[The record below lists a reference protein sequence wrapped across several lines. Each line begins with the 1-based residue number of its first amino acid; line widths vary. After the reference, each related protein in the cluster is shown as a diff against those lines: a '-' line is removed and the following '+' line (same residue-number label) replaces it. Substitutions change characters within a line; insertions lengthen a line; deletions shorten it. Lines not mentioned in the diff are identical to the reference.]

1 MKAKL
6 ENAKKLLIVVD
17 LVKGFVT
24 EGNMA
29 DSKIQHII
37 PESKKFVESFLK
49 NDNPVIYIKDCHE
62 EDAVEFKRYPKHCV
76 RGTREAE
83 MVDELIHFEKD
94 VFVFEK
100 NSTSAMFA
108 TNFLDTINEMDNL
121 EEVVIIGCCTD
132 ICVMNL
138 AIPLQNYFDEVNM
151 DVKIIVPKNAVET
164 YDAPVHPKDEYNQMA
179 FKFMQQAGIKVVNN
193 Y

>member
-1 MKAKL
+1 MKAKF
-6 ENAKKLLIVVD
+6 ENAKKMLVVVD

-29 DSKIQHII
+29 DPKIQHII
-37 PESKKFVESFLK
+37 PESKKLVQEFLK

-62 EDAVEFKRYPKHCV
+62 EDATEFKRYPKHCV
-76 RGTREAE
+76 KGTREAE
-83 MVDELIHFEKD
+83 MVDDLIPFEKD

-108 TNFLDTINEMDNL
+108 TNFLDTINQMDNL

-151 DVKIIVPKNAVET
+151 NVKIVVPKTAVET
-164 YDAPVHPKDEYNQMA
+164 YDAPVHLKDEYNEMA

>member
-17 LVKGFVT
+17 LVKGFVN

-37 PESKKFVESFLK
+37 PESKKLVEEFLK

-62 EDAVEFKRYPKHCV
+62 KDAVEFKRFPEHCV
-76 RGTREAE
+76 KGTKEAE
-83 MVDELIHFEKD
+83 MVDELIPFENETI
-94 VFVFEK
+94 VFEK

-108 TNFLDTINEMDNL
+108 MDFIFAIDDMENL

-151 DVKIIVPKNAVET
+151 DVKIVVPKNAVET

>member
-1 MKAKL
+1 MKEELQK
-6 ENAKKLLIVVD
+6 AKKLLVVVD

-29 DSKIQHII
+29 DPKINHII
-37 PESKKFVESFLK
+37 PESRKLVERFLTK
-49 NDNPVIYIKDCHE
+49 DNPVIYIKDCHE
-62 EDAVEFKRYPKHCV
+62 KDAIEFNRFPVHCV
-76 RGTREAE
+76 KGTREAE
-83 MVDELIHFEKD
+83 MVYELIGFEKY
-94 VFVFEK
+94 VTVFEK

-108 TNFLDTINEMDNL
+108 KDFINTINQMENL

-138 AIPLQNYFDEVNM
+138 AIPLQNYFDEVN
-151 DVKIIVPKNAVET
+151 KRIQITVPKNAVET
-164 YDAPVHPKDEYNQMA
+164 YDAPVHPKDEYNEMA
-179 FKFMQQAGIKVVNN
+179 FKFMQQAGINVVNN